1 MDQTQQKSLDA
12 GQDDLPDPIKLPSAL
27 TIQELAGLMDVDPIE
42 IIKQCMRVGF
52 MLTVNEVV
60 ERDMAEKIVRTFGLV
75 VSEVEPTTQGTS
87 IAYAPDEDDDEGIE
101 PRPPVVTILGH
112 VDHGKTT
119 LLDQIR
125 KSNVVSR
132 EAGGI
137 TQHMG
142 AYQVNTDGHMLT
154 FLDTP
159 GHAAFTAMRSRG
171 AQVTDIAVLV
181 VAADD
186 GIMPQTL
193 EAIDHIRAADVPMVV
208 AVNKVDRAEADPEK
222 VKRQLAEQNL
232 LVEDW
237 GGDIISVPLSALT
250 GEGVPDLLENIYLIS
265 ELEEL
270 KANPAQRASGVTVEA
285 QIDKSKGP
293 IATLLVQTGTLRQ
306 GDNVVVGAV
315 HGRVKAMFN
324 DSGKRIREA
333 GPSVPVE
340 ILGLNGLPLA
350 GELFKVVKNEKTAK
364 AISQERELGR
374 QNVTTSGVTLGEIY
388 SRIEAGQVK
397 ALNLVVKT
405 DVQGTVEAV
414 RTGLENLSSERTR
427 INLLRVATGSITESD
442 VLLAEASDAIV
453 IGFNTGT
460 EPGANSVGKQNGVE
474 IRSYDVI
481 YTLLDDVGKALD
493 GLLEP
498 ESRDI
503 LEGYGTVRAVFKV
516 GGKMLAAGIYVNDGR
531 IIRDATVRIVRDNKT
546 VFEGPIAS
554 LKHFKDDVREIATG
568 FEGGIVVEGFQDYQE
583 GDVLEAHRIEIG

>member
-1 MDQTQQKSLDA
+1 MDQTQQKSSDA
-12 GQDDLPDPIKLPSAL
+12 EQDDVPGAIELPSAL
-27 TIQELAGLMDVDPIE
+27 TIQELAALMDVDPID
-42 IIKQCMRVGF
+42 IIKQFMRAGF
-52 MLTVNEVV
+52 MFTVNEVV
-60 ERDMAEKIVRTFGLV
+60 ERDMAEKIVQAFGLV
-75 VSEVEPTTQGTS
+75 VAEAMPTEQGAS
-87 IAYAPDEDDDEGIE
+87 IAYAPDGDDEEGIE
-101 PRPPVVTILGH
+101 PRPPVITILGH

-142 AYQVNTDGHMLT
+142 AYQVNTDGHILT

-193 EAIDHIRAADVPMVV
+193 EAIDHIRAADVPMVI
-208 AVNKVDRAEADPEK
+208 AVNKIDRAEADPEK
-222 VKRQLAEQNL
+222 VKRQLSEQNL

-237 GGDIISVPLSALT
+237 GGDIISVPMSALT
-250 GEGVPDLLENIYLIS
+250 GEGVSDLLENLYLVS

-270 KANPAQRASGVTVEA
+270 KANPNKPAWGVTVEA

-293 IATLLVQTGTLRQ
+293 LATLLVQTGTLRL

-315 HGRVKAMFN
+315 HGRIKAMLD
-324 DSGKRIREA
+324 DSGKRISEA

-340 ILGLNGLPLA
+340 ILGLNGLPMA
-350 GELFKVVKNEKTAK
+350 GELFNVVENERA
-364 AISQERELGR
+364 ARAMSQESEIGR
-374 QNVTTSGVTLGEIY
+374 QSATIAGVTLGEIY
-388 SRIEAGQVK
+388 SRIEAGQIK

-405 DVQGTVEAV
+405 DVQGTTEAV
-414 RTGLENLSSERTR
+414 RMGLESLNSERTR
-427 INLLRVATGSITESD
+427 INLLRVAAGSITESD
-442 VLLAEASDAIV
+442 VLLAEASDAII

-460 EPGANSVGKQNGVE
+460 EPGANSVGKQKGVE

-481 YTLLDDVGKALD
+481 YALLDDVGKALE

-498 ESRDI
+498 EERDI
-503 LEGYGTVRAVFKV
+503 LEGYATVRAVFKV
-516 GGKMLAAGIYVNDGR
+516 GGKMRAAGIYVNDGR
-531 IIRDATVRIVRDNKT
+531 ILRDATIRIGRDKKT
-546 VFEGPIAS
+546 IFEGPIVS

-568 FEGGIVVEGFQDYQE
+568 FEGGIVVEGFQDYAE

>member
-75 VSEVEPTTQGTS
+75 VAEVEATTQATS
-87 IAYAPDEDDDEGIE
+87 IAHTPDEDDDEGIE

-125 KSNVVSR
+125 KSNVVSQ

-350 GELFKVVKNEKTAK
+350 GELFKVVKNEKIAK

-374 QNVTTSGVTLGEIY
+374 QNVTSSGVTLGEIY

-503 LEGYGTVRAVFKV
+503 LEGYGTVREVFKV
-516 GGKMLAAGIYVNDGR
+516 SGKMLAAGIYVNDGR

>member
-1 MDQTQQKSLDA
+1 M
-12 GQDDLPDPIKLPSAL
+12 PDPIKLPSAL
-27 TIQELAGLMDVDPIE
+27 TIQELAGLMDIDPVD
-42 IIKQCMRVGF
+42 IIKQFMRAGF

-60 ERDMAEKIVRTFGLV
+60 ERDMAEKIVQTFGLV
-75 VSEVEPTTQGTS
+75 VSEVEPDAKRTS
-87 IAYAPDEDDDEGIE
+87 IAHAPDEDDEEGIE
-101 PRPPVVTILGH
+101 PRPPVITILGH

-125 KSNVVSR
+125 KSNVVSL

-142 AYQVNTDGHMLT
+142 AYQVNSDGHTLT

-250 GEGVPDLLENIYLIS
+250 GEGVSDLLENLYLIS

-270 KANPAQRASGVTVEA
+270 KANPKQRASGVTVEA

-293 IATLLVQTGTLRQ
+293 LATLLVQTGTLRL

-315 HGRVKAMFN
+315 HGRVKAMLN
-324 DSGKRIREA
+324 DSGKPITEA

-340 ILGLNGLPLA
+340 VLGLNGLPMA
-350 GELFKVVKNEKTAK
+350 GELFNVVKNEKTAK
-364 AISQERELGR
+364 AMSQEREHG
-374 QNVTTSGVTLGEIY
+374 QQSATTSGVTLGEIY
-388 SRIEAGQVK
+388 SSIEAGQVK

-405 DVQGTVEAV
+405 DVQGTAEAV
-414 RTGLENLSSERTR
+414 RTGLEGLNSEQTR
-427 INLLRVATGSITESD
+427 INLLRVAAGSVTESD
-442 VLLAEASDAIV
+442 VLLAGASDAIV

-498 ESRDI
+498 EERDI

-516 GGKMLAAGIYVNDGR
+516 GGKMRAAGIYVNDGR
-531 IIRDATVRIVRDNKT
+531 IIRDATIRIVRAKKT

>member
-1 MDQTQQKSLDA
+1 MDQTQQKSSDA
-12 GQDDLPDPIKLPSAL
+12 EQDDVPGAIELPSAL
-27 TIQELAGLMDVDPIE
+27 TIQELAALMDVDPID
-42 IIKQCMRVGF
+42 IIKQFMRAGF
-52 MLTVNEVV
+52 MFTVNEVV
-60 ERDMAEKIVRTFGLV
+60 ERDMAEKIVQAFGLV
-75 VSEVEPTTQGTS
+75 VSEAVPTTQGAS
-87 IAYAPDEDDDEGIE
+87 IAYAPDGDDEEGIE
-101 PRPPVVTILGH
+101 PRPPVITILGH

-142 AYQVNTDGHMLT
+142 AYQVNTDGHILT

-171 AQVTDIAVLV
+171 AQVTDVAVLV

-208 AVNKVDRAEADPEK
+208 AVNKIDRAEADPEK
-222 VKRQLAEQNL
+222 VKRQLSEQNL

-237 GGDIISVPLSALT
+237 GGDIISVPMSALT
-250 GEGVPDLLENIYLIS
+250 GEGVSDLLENLYLVS

-270 KANPAQRASGVTVEA
+270 KANPNKPASGVTVEA

-293 IATLLVQTGTLRQ
+293 LATLLVQTGTLRL

-315 HGRVKAMFN
+315 HGRIKAMLD
-324 DSGKRIREA
+324 DSGKRISEA

-340 ILGLNGLPLA
+340 ILGLNGLPMA
-350 GELFKVVKNEKTAK
+350 GELFNVVENERA
-364 AISQERELGR
+364 ARAMSQESEIGR
-374 QNVTTSGVTLGEIY
+374 QSATIAGVTLGEIY
-388 SRIEAGQVK
+388 SRIEAGQIK

-405 DVQGTVEAV
+405 DVQGTAEAV
-414 RTGLENLSSERTR
+414 RMGLESLNSERTR
-427 INLLRVATGSITESD
+427 INLLRVAAGSITESD
-442 VLLAEASDAIV
+442 VLLAEASDAII

-460 EPGANSVGKQNGVE
+460 EPGANSVGKQKGVE

-481 YTLLDDVGKALD
+481 YTLLDDVGKALE

-498 ESRDI
+498 EERDI
-503 LEGYGTVRAVFKV
+503 LEGYATVRAVFKV
-516 GGKMLAAGIYVNDGR
+516 SGKVRAAGIYVNDGR
-531 IIRDATVRIVRDNKT
+531 ILRDATIRIGRDNKT
-546 VFEGPIAS
+546 IFEGPIVS

-568 FEGGIVVEGFQDYQE
+568 FEGGIVVEGFQDYAE

>member
-1 MDQTQQKSLDA
+1 MDQTQQKSSDA
-12 GQDDLPDPIKLPSAL
+12 EQDDVPGAIELPSAL
-27 TIQELAGLMDVDPIE
+27 TIQELAALMDVDPID
-42 IIKQCMRVGF
+42 IIKQFMRAGF
-52 MLTVNEVV
+52 MFTVNEVV
-60 ERDMAEKIVRTFGLV
+60 ERDMAEKIVQAFGLV
-75 VSEVEPTTQGTS
+75 VAEAMPTEQGAS
-87 IAYAPDEDDDEGIE
+87 IAYAPDGDDEEGIE
-101 PRPPVVTILGH
+101 PRPPVITILGH

-142 AYQVNTDGHMLT
+142 AYQVNTDGHILT

-193 EAIDHIRAADVPMVV
+193 EAIDHIRAADVPMVI
-208 AVNKVDRAEADPEK
+208 AVNKIDRAEADPEK
-222 VKRQLAEQNL
+222 VKRQLSEQNL

-237 GGDIISVPLSALT
+237 GGDIISVPMSALT
-250 GEGVPDLLENIYLIS
+250 GEGVSDLLENLYLVS

-270 KANPAQRASGVTVEA
+270 KANPNKPAWGVTVEA

-293 IATLLVQTGTLRQ
+293 LATLLVQTGTLRL

-315 HGRVKAMFN
+315 HGRIKAMLD
-324 DSGKRIREA
+324 DSGKRISEA
-333 GPSVPVE
+333 GPSAPVE
-340 ILGLNGLPLA
+340 ILGLNGLPMA
-350 GELFKVVKNEKTAK
+350 GELFNVVENERA
-364 AISQERELGR
+364 ARAMSQESEIGR
-374 QNVTTSGVTLGEIY
+374 QSATIAGVTLGEIY
-388 SRIEAGQVK
+388 SRIEAGQIK

-405 DVQGTVEAV
+405 DVQGTTEAV
-414 RTGLENLSSERTR
+414 RMGLESLNSERTR
-427 INLLRVATGSITESD
+427 INLLRVAAGSITESD
-442 VLLAEASDAIV
+442 VLLAEASDAII

-460 EPGANSVGKQNGVE
+460 EPGANSVGKQKGVE

-481 YTLLDDVGKALD
+481 YALLDDVGKALE

-498 ESRDI
+498 EERDI
-503 LEGYGTVRAVFKV
+503 LEGYATVRAVFKV
-516 GGKMLAAGIYVNDGR
+516 GGKMRAAGIYVNDGR
-531 IIRDATVRIVRDNKT
+531 ILRDATIRIGRDKKT
-546 VFEGPIAS
+546 IFEGPIVS

-568 FEGGIVVEGFQDYQE
+568 FEGGIVVEGFQDYAE